1 MNPMMQAIVGSGLGS
16 ITMPLEYGR
25 IRQLDSRVMSLLSA
39 SATLCPLD
47 LSLNLHSRVGW
58 SLACLGYQWA
68 MHEYM
73 YYGYSM
79 SEIEIRSGPN

>member
-39 SATLCPLD
+39 STTLCPFEV
-47 LSLNLHSRVGW
+47 SLYLPQS
-58 SLACLGYQWA
+58 
-68 MHEYM
+68 
-73 YYGYSM
+73 
-79 SEIEIRSGPN
+79 